1 MKTGT
6 YENGHRLPK
15 APIFL
20 DSPMAER
27 VLDLYPRLVR
37 YFSEEVQ
44 AHFLEGRNPFRP
56 KNLEVVESAE
66 ASKALNRAL
75 GPMVVIA
82 GSGMLSGGR
91 ILHHLKHGLK
101 DPQNALVF
109 VGYQPRGGLGG
120 DHRQAGKGADPGRG
134 GPLEGQCPH
143 PGGLLRACGP
153 GRASL
158 LAGGAETGGP
168 GPRRRGEAFGAR
180 EAPRP
185 QGAGGEPGDLGGR
198 GSGLKPSLSKTMRV
212 AGLLLRV

>member
-20 DSPMAER
+20 DSPMAGR

-66 ASKALNRAL
+66 ASKALNRAP

-109 VGYQPRGGLGG
+109 VGYQPRGGLGAEIIARPERVRILG
-120 DHRQAGKGADPGRG
+120 EEVPLRASVHTLGGFSGRAGQDELLSW
-134 GPLEGQCPH
+134 LEGQRRVVLVH
-143 PGGLLRACGP
+143 GEEEKLLELGK
-153 GRASL
+153 L
-158 LAGGAETGGP
+158 LAL
-168 GPRRRGEAFGAR
+168 RGQEVSLATW
-180 EAPRP
+180 
-185 QGAGGEPGDLGGR
+185 GEGVP
-198 GSGLKPSLSKTMRV
+198 V
-212 AGLLLRV
+212 